1 MTSSCNK
8 CYRLVLSL
16 FKKTTGTGVLFRKA
30 LNVKKYTHEVPVKL
44 VKTAKNGIA
53 GKIIF
58 RRREKIVKE

>member
-1 MTSSCNK
+1 VHIGNRC
-8 CYRLVLSL
+8 
-16 FKKTTGTGVLFRKA
+16 KA
-30 LNVKKYTHEVPVKL
+30 LNVKKYTQKVPVKL